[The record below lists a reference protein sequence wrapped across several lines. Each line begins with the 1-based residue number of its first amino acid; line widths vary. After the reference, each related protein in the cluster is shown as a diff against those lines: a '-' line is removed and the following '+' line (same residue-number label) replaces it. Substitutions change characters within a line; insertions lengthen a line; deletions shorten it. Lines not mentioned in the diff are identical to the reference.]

1 MADSSA
7 SSSASFRTTQGSPTA
22 SYEIQHTLGTG
33 SFGVV
38 KLAVSRDD
46 GSKWAVKCIDQSHM
60 TREDMQALA
69 SEIAIMGAL
78 HHPHVVAL
86 REVFHDAHETYLV
99 LEPMY
104 GGELFDRVVTKQY
117 YTESEACDT
126 LLTVASAIDYCHSQG
141 VVHRDLKPENLLYA
155 SSADDATLKVADFG
169 LAKRVQ
175 SVEEIMS
182 AACGT
187 PGYVAP
193 EVLENRGYDARADW
207 WSVGVITYIL
217 LCGFPPFYENDNAA
231 LFRAIKHGVYDFPAP
246 YWDDVSAQAID
257 VVSGLLTVN
266 PDKRM
271 TYQQLIQHE
280 WVRNNA
286 SQRKN
291 VHLGGAITQMKRFNA
306 RRKFRGGVAM
316 AIGVSRLVKGK
327 SSGKGRIHPKYNWRR

>member
-1 MADSSA
+1 MAASDFSSP
-7 SSSASFRTTQGSPTA
+7 SFRSTQGSPDVA
-22 SYEIQHTLGTG
+22 YEIRQTLGTG
-33 SFGVV
+33 SFGIV

-46 GSKWAVKCIDQSHM
+46 GSKWAIKCIDQSHM
-60 TREDMQALA
+60 TPEDMEGLR
-69 SEIAIMGAL
+69 SEISIMGL
-78 HHPHVVAL
+78 LRHPNVVAL
-86 REVFHDAHETYLV
+86 REVYHDAQDTYLV

-104 GGELFDRVVTKQY
+104 GGELFDRVVKKQY

-126 LLTVASAIDYCHSQG
+126 LVTIAAAIDYCHAQG
-141 VVHRDLKPENLLYA
+141 VVHRDLKPENLLYD
-155 SSADDATLKVADFG
+155 SEADDAMLKVADFG

-231 LFRAIKHGVYDFPAP
+231 LFRAIKNGVYDFPAP

-257 VVSGLLTVN
+257 LVSNLLTVD
-266 PDKRM
+266 PGKRM
-271 TYQQLIQHE
+271 TYQQLMQHE
-280 WVRNNA
+280 WVRSNA
-286 SQRKN
+286 SQRKS
-291 VHLGGAITQMKRFNA
+291 VHLGGAITQLKRFNA
-306 RRKFRGGVAM
+306 RRKFRAGVDM
-316 AIGVSRLVKGK
+316 AIGVSRLVKGRSTGK
-327 SSGKGRIHPKYNWRR
+327 SRSKPKFNWSR